1 MLFGMA
7 NAGKT
12 KRKTTTQRGNK
23 TRSDRSG
30 KIKKTK
36 FRAANGMLG
45 DNSLTSVTNNNNNQR
60 PNENNRRNLPLKHEN
75 ALSEEEVVTESI
87 PVSNTNI
94 STRFICKV
102 CGNTFDDQE
111 LLNEHTSKLH
121 PPKREM
127 TATQIIDRVFEGKLN
142 FPKTKAELVKYIE
155 ENKDKEKESITPDVI
170 DTLRSIPDRRYNDVA
185 DLVLGLEQQR
195 GNIPPTS

>member
-1 MLFGMA
+1 MA

-12 KRKTTTQRGNK
+12 KRRTTLRGNK

-30 KIKKTK
+30 KIKKSK
-36 FRAANGMLG
+36 VRAANGMLG
-45 DNSLTSVTNNNNNQR
+45 DNSLTSVTNNKER
-60 PNENNRRNLPLKHEN
+60 PNENNRRNLPLKHESTI
-75 ALSEEEVVTESI
+75 SEEEVTESI

-102 CGNTFDDQE
+102 CGNTFDNQE

-121 PPKREM
+121 PPKREV
-127 TATQIIDRVFEGKLN
+127 TASQIIERVFEGKLN

-155 ENKDKEKESITPDVI
+155 VNKDKEETITLDVI
-170 DTLRSIPDRRYNDVA
+170 DTLREIPDRRYNDVA

-195 GNIPPTS
+195 GNIPSS

>member
-1 MLFGMA
+1 MA

-12 KRKTTTQRGNK
+12 KRRTTLRGNK

-30 KIKKTK
+30 KIKKSK
-36 FRAANGMLG
+36 VRAANGMLG
-45 DNSLTSVTNNNNNQR
+45 DNSLTSVTNNKER

-75 ALSEEEVVTESI
+75 TISEEVVTESI

-102 CGNTFDDQE
+102 CGNTFDNQE

-121 PPKREM
+121 PPKREV
-127 TATQIIDRVFEGKLN
+127 TASQIIERVFEGKLN

-155 ENKDKEKESITPDVI
+155 VNKDKEETITLDVI
-170 DTLRSIPDRRYNDVA
+170 DTLREIPDRRYNDVA

-195 GNIPPTS
+195 GNIPSS

>member
-1 MLFGMA
+1 MA

-12 KRKTTTQRGNK
+12 KRRTTLRGNK

-30 KIKKTK
+30 KIKKSK
-36 FRAANGMLG
+36 VRAANGMLG
-45 DNSLTSVTNNNNNQR
+45 DNSLTSVTNNKER

-75 ALSEEEVVTESI
+75 TISEEEVTESI

-102 CGNTFDDQE
+102 CGNTFDNQE

-121 PPKREM
+121 PPKREV
-127 TATQIIDRVFEGKLN
+127 TASQIIERVFEGKLN

-155 ENKDKEKESITPDVI
+155 VNKDKEETITLDVI
-170 DTLRSIPDRRYNDVA
+170 DTLREIPDRRYNDVA

-195 GNIPPTS
+195 GNIPSS

>member
-1 MLFGMA
+1 MA

-12 KRKTTTQRGNK
+12 KRRTTLRGNK

-30 KIKKTK
+30 KIKKSK
-36 FRAANGMLG
+36 VRAANGMLG
-45 DNSLTSVTNNNNNQR
+45 DNSLTSVTNNKER

-75 ALSEEEVVTESI
+75 TISEEEVVTESI

-102 CGNTFDDQE
+102 CGNTFDNQE

-121 PPKREM
+121 PPKREV
-127 TATQIIDRVFEGKLN
+127 TASQIIERVFEGKLN

-155 ENKDKEKESITPDVI
+155 VNKDKEETITLDVI
-170 DTLRSIPDRRYNDVA
+170 DTLREIPDRRYNDVA

-195 GNIPPTS
+195 GNIPSS